1 MNIRCIPSR
10 ITTTAAALVT
20 TFLGGS
26 IVLAVP
32 ADDVK
37 TAASSAPA
45 AKVAAEHPSAES
57 ILKRSI
63 EVTGGEKL
71 HRDLKS
77 RVTTAKLSIAAMGI
91 EGKLTMHQEAPNRI
105 ATIVALGGLGD
116 QRQVFN
122 GEFGWE
128 ISSMAGPR
136 LLTEA
141 EVATLR
147 MQGAID
153 AALTPEKHY
162 ESMKTT
168 DRTEFAGEAAYEVT
182 LKIKD
187 GPEMRQYFSV
197 ESGRMIGSL
206 STMATQM
213 GDIETRTTMSDYRE
227 VDGFTIPHR
236 MQLELPAMGMTQ
248 LVTIERVE
256 HNVEIDASI
265 FAVPQDIER
274 MRERAAAPATEG

>member
-32 ADDVK
+32 LDDVK
-37 TAASSAPA
+37 TAAPSVPA
-45 AKVAAEHPSAES
+45 AKVASEHPSAES

-71 HRDLKS
+71 HRDVKS
-77 RVTTAKLSIAAMGI
+77 RVTTGKLEMAAMGV
-91 EGKLTMHQEAPNRI
+91 EGKLTLHQQAPNRV
-105 ATIVALGGLGD
+105 ATVVSLGGLGE

-122 GEFGWE
+122 GEIGWE

-136 LLTEA
+136 LLTDQ
-141 EVATLR
+141 EVAMLR
-147 MQGAID
+147 IQGDFD
-153 AALTPEKHY
+153 AAISPTKHF

-168 DRTEFAGEAAYEVT
+168 GRTEFAGEAAYEVT

-197 ESGRMIGSL
+197 ESGRLIGSL
-206 STMATQM
+206 STMPTQM
-213 GDIETRTTMSDYRE
+213 GDIETRTTMSDYRK

-236 MQLELPAMGMTQ
+236 IQMELPAMGMTQ
-248 LVTIERVE
+248 VVTIERIE
-256 HNVEIDASI
+256 HDVEIDPSI
-265 FAVPQDIER
+265 FAIPQDIER
-274 MRERAAAPATEG
+274 LRERAAEAAD